1 MGILFTLLSIAF
13 GFFGSLLILRAYL
26 WTMAI
31 SPRDPIVRFV
41 WTITDWLCNPIGYAV
56 KPRGN
61 WDWTSL
67 AATLLTAVVH
77 TLLLRE
83 AAGLPATVTGFFLMP
98 VALII
103 RWAVDL
109 LIWGTIIYCFLSFTR
124 GQMSPVYRLLGTLID
139 PFLRPIRR
147 FMPRIGG
154 FDLSPV
160 VLFIV
165 ANLVLR
171 FAAPLSSGAFLY

>member
-67 AATLLTAVVH
+67 AATLLTAVV
-77 TLLLRE
+77 
-83 AAGLPATVTGFFLMP
+83 
-98 VALII
+98 
-103 RWAVDL
+103 
-109 LIWGTIIYCFLSFTR
+109 
-124 GQMSPVYRLLGTLID
+124 
-139 PFLRPIRR
+139 
-147 FMPRIGG
+147 
-154 FDLSPV
+154 
-160 VLFIV
+160 
-165 ANLVLR
+165 
-171 FAAPLSSGAFLY
+171 